1 MCFTLQFIHMVIML
15 WINFCI
21 FYMVYAAIFNK
32 KTKLFKAAYI
42 TIAIEVTVLLM
53 FGFECPLTLFQW
65 YLYPG
70 SFPVAFIPEVLVKN
84 STLFGFCMMGLF
96 FVIKIYKLIRNTN
109 GNIKRKRIA

>member
-42 TIAIEVTVLLM
+42 TIAIEATVLLM
-53 FGFECPLTLFQW
+53 FDFECPFTLFQW

-84 STLFGFCMMGLF
+84 STPFGFCMMGLF
-96 FVIKIYKLIRNTN
+96 FVLKIYKLIRKIND
-109 GNIKRKRIA
+109 KMKQHKIA